1 MTLSGHA
8 GAIYGVTWSPDGT
21 RIATASADK
30 TAKLWEAAS
39 GQERLTLYGHTAVVG
54 GVAFSPDGTQLAS
67 MSDDSTARIYILPIE
82 ALAALAHAGGVPEF
96 SASGAMPVITLP
108 HGVG

>member
-1 MTLSGHA
+1 M
-8 GAIYGVTWSPDGT
+8 GT

-54 GVAFSPDGTQLAS
+54 GVAFSPDGTQLAT

-82 ALAALAHAGGVPEF
+82 ALAALAQSRVTRSLTPEECPSF
-96 SASGAMPVITLP
+96 LHLEQCP
-108 HGVG
+108 